1 MNWGP
6 FFYKPVNNMRV
17 RKDQNDCLDGNQHVP
32 WSHIVKS
39 PGALPIRI
47 TCPWQNVTELSPF
60 HNTCYASIVNKD
72 YETGKIAPLEMYIYK
87 AIGLRSFIKPFRTNG
102 AWCRS

>member
-32 WSHIVKS
+32 WSHCKE
-39 PGALPIRI
+39 
-47 TCPWQNVTELSPF
+47 PWGPAYQDYLSLAKC
-60 HNTCYASIVNKD
+60 N
-72 YETGKIAPLEMYIYK
+72 
-87 AIGLRSFIKPFRTNG
+87 
-102 AWCRS
+102 